1 MAVLSFKVQAD
12 YEKVVKLRE
21 EIAKLET
28 QLKGVGKNTPDS
40 EIKELEKRL
49 SEAKGEFTALATE
62 AAKAG
67 SAMDKKFKSDI
78 RSASKEVDAF
88 TARIIEQKAKVKDVE
103 FDVKRLGEA
112 YRKAMAN
119 SSSKGV
125 LDAKTEL
132 DAARR
137 VLEEEKAALFGLTQ
151 EQAKARLKVKD
162 LKNAY
167 AEFKDEAGETAKA
180 NEGFQLSLGKVAGI
194 IGGITALKQL
204 ASQVVAVRAQFQDME
219 TQIETL
225 VGKNT
230 TEKIMPQIKEM
241 AKISP
246 LTMTDIVGAEKMML
260 SFNIE
265 AEKSI
270 DFLKALSDVSMGNS
284 QKFNSLTLAFSQM
297 SSAGKLMGQDLLKC
311 VA

>member
-1 MAVLSFKVQAD
+1 MAILSFKVQAD
-12 YEKVVKLRE
+12 YEKVVRLRE

-40 EIKELEKRL
+40 EIKELERKL
-49 SEAKGEFTALATE
+49 SDAKGEFIALATE

-67 SAMDKKFKSDI
+67 SAMDKKFKADI

-88 TARIIEQKAKVKDVE
+88 TAKIIEQKTAVKAAE
-103 FDVKRLGEA
+103 AEVKRLSEA
-112 YRKAMAN
+112 YRKAGGA
-119 SSSKGV
+119 KGSPE
-125 LDAKTEL
+125 AKAEL
-132 DAARR
+132 DAARE
-137 VLEEEKAALFGLTQ
+137 VLEKERAALFGLTQ

-167 AEFKDEAGETAKA
+167 AEFKDEAGETTKA

-194 IGGITALKQL
+194 IGGVAALKQL
-204 ASQVVAVRAQFQDME
+204 AAQVVAVRAQFQDME

-225 VGKNT
+225 VGKDT
-230 TEKIMPQIKEM
+230 TAKIMPQIKEM

-270 DFLKALSDVSMGNS
+270 DYLKALSDVSMGNS

-297 SSAGKLMGQDLLKC
+297 SSAGRLMGQDLLKC

>member
-1 MAVLSFKVQAD
+1 MAVLSFKVEAD

-28 QLKGVGKNTPDS
+28 QLKGVGKNTPEK
-40 EIKELEKRL
+40 EIKELESKL
-49 SEAKGEFTALATE
+49 SEAKNEFTALATE

-67 SAMDKKFKSDI
+67 GAMDKQFKADI
-78 RSASKEVDAF
+78 RSASREVDAF
-88 TARIIEQKAKVKDVE
+88 TAQIIEQKTIIKNTESDIRK
-103 FDVKRLGEA
+103 FGEA
-112 YRKAMAN
+112 YRKALAGGKMGEAEEFKN
-119 SSSKGV
+119 
-125 LDAKTEL
+125 EL
-132 DAARR
+132 DAAKN
-137 VLEEEKAALFGLTQ
+137 VLAEQKHTLFDLTQ
-151 EQAKARLKVKD
+151 EQAKARLSVKE
-162 LKNAY
+162 LKDTY
-167 AEFKDEAGETAKA
+167 AEFKEEAGESEEA
-180 NEGFQLSLGKVAGI
+180 NEGFQMSLGKIAGI
-194 IGGITALKQL
+194 IGGAAALEGL
-204 ASQVVAVRAQFQDME
+204 ISQIVRVRAEFQDME

-225 VGKNT
+225 VGKDT
-230 TEKIMPQIKEM
+230 TSKIMPQIKEM

-270 DFLKALSDVSMGNS
+270 DYLKALSDVSMGNS

-297 SSAGKLMGQDLLKC
+297 SSAGRLMGQDLLKR

>member
-12 YEKVVKLRE
+12 YEKVVRLRE

-40 EIKELEKRL
+40 EIKELERKL
-49 SEAKGEFTALATE
+49 SDAKGEFTALATE

-67 SAMDKKFKSDI
+67 SAIDKKFKSDI
-78 RSASKEVDAF
+78 RSATKDVDNL
-88 TARIIEQKAKVKDVE
+88 TAQIIEQKTVIKNTESDIRKFGETYKKALAGGKA
-103 FDVKRLGEA
+103 GEA
-112 YRKAMAN
+112 ESLKQ
-119 SSSKGV
+119 
-125 LDAKTEL
+125 EL
-132 DAARR
+132 DAAKN
-137 VLEEEKAALFGLTQ
+137 VLAERKHQLFDLTQ
-151 EQAKARLKVKD
+151 EQAKARLSVKQ
-162 LKNAY
+162 LKDSY
-167 AEFKDEAGETAKA
+167 AEFKEEAGETTKA
-180 NEGFQLSLGKVAGI
+180 NEGFHLSLGKIAGLV
-194 IGGITALKQL
+194 GGVTALKQL
-204 ASQVVAVRAQFQDME
+204 VSQVVAVRAQFQDME

-225 VGKNT
+225 VGKDT
-230 TEKIMPQIKEM
+230 TAKIMPQIKEM

-270 DFLKALSDVSMGNS
+270 DYLKALSDVSMGNS

-297 SSAGKLMGQDLLKC
+297 SSAGRLMGQDLLKC